1 MRKLILA
8 APLLI
13 GAAAIA
19 VVALFAPARAQ
30 LIDPGIA
37 AIVAALKATL
47 TVTPAPVTGNG
58 WNPFL
63 ANGLT
68 TTVTTVKGSAG
79 ELGAYHCLNPNTA
92 SAYVQIFDT
101 AGAVTLGT
109 TVPVL
114 SLGLPASASG
124 PGGGNLEW
132 GMGIHFAN
140 AIKVAATT
148 TATGST
154 APATA
159 LDCNFGFK

>member
-30 LIDPGIA
+30 IIDPGIQ
-37 AIVAALKATL
+37 AIVAALKGVL
-47 TVTPAPVTGNG
+47 TVTAVPATGNG
-58 WNPFL
+58 WTPFL

-68 TTVTTVKGSAG
+68 TTVTTVKSSAG
-79 ELGAYHCLNPNTA
+79 ELGLYHCLNPNTV

-101 AGAVTLGT
+101 SGAVTLGT

-114 SLGLPASASG
+114 SLGIPASSSG

-132 GMGIHFAN
+132 TMGIHFAN
-140 AIKVAATT
+140 AIKVAVTT
-148 TATGST
+148 TATGSA
-154 APATA
+154 APSTA